1 MTAATTAKSD
11 LNSLASL
18 ETSLAGEEYALATP
32 LVVSSSSSSSQH
44 HVDES
49 LYVDKPVRTLDAK
62 YLSLANLRQ
71 ELKWTDTFFDDED
84 DGDVIAVFD
93 FDYDKMESFYTSIG
107 WATLAST
114 CLYTPIFVASVVL
127 GVPCYLNQNVQWST
141 RSKHVAITQ
150 DGIRFVQERR
160 PTCWGLPCS
169 DKGKSSKTVPFD
181 KITDCDIE
189 EPAGNS
195 CLCVLNILSTVNV
208 DTASSG
214 TEGKKELKLAGLKD
228 PHSFKK
234 LVWAMKRSQQQQQ
247 QQQQQHHGFGVGSSA
262 HAAAD
267 AASAAANSMVM
278 ADYGGSGSGS
288 GSGASE
294 EVSSLLR
301 EIRDELR
308 VNNQLLQTPLPQQA
322 EQSSLLL

>member
-1 MTAATTAKSD
+1 MKVKSD
-11 LNSLASL
+11 SNST
-18 ETSLAGEEYALATP
+18 TSLAGEEYVLATP
-32 LVVSSSSSSSQH
+32 LVANT
-44 HVDES
+44 DEY
-49 LYVDKPVRTLDAK
+49 LYVDKPKALDAK
-62 YLSLANLRQ
+62 YASLANLRQ
-71 ELKWTDTFFDDED
+71 ELNWNDSYFEDED

-93 FDYDKMESFYTSIG
+93 FDYDNMEKFYTYMG

-114 CLYTPIFVASVVL
+114 CLYTPFFMASL
-127 GVPCYLNQNVQWST
+127 IGLVPCYLRQNVRWST

-160 PTCWGLPCS
+160 PCCWGLPCS

-195 CLCVLNILSTVNV
+195 CLCVPNILCTVNV

-214 TEGKKELKLAGLKD
+214 TEGRKELKLTGLKD

-234 LVWAMKRSQQQQQ
+234 LVWAMKRSQQ
-247 QQQQQHHGFGVGSSA
+247 GSVPASTNMV
-262 HAAAD
+262 AD
-267 AASAAANSMVM
+267 RGDAS
-278 ADYGGSGSGS
+278 
-288 GSGASE
+288 SE
-294 EVSSLLR
+294 EVSSLLI

-308 VNNQLLQTPLPQQA
+308 VNNQLLLRKPIQA
-322 EQSSLLL
+322 EQSLL

>member
-1 MTAATTAKSD
+1 V
-11 LNSLASL
+11 
-18 ETSLAGEEYALATP
+18 LATP
-32 LVVSSSSSSSQH
+32 LVANT
-44 HVDES
+44 DES
-49 LYVDKPVRTLDAK
+49 LYVDKPKALDTK
-62 YLSLANLRQ
+62 YASLANLRQ
-71 ELKWTDTFFDDED
+71 ELNWNDSYFEDED

-93 FDYDKMESFYTSIG
+93 FDYDNMEKFYTSLG

-114 CLYTPIFVASVVL
+114 CLYTPFFMASL
-127 GVPCYLNQNVQWST
+127 IGLVPCYLRQNVRWST

-160 PTCWGLPCS
+160 PCCWGLPCS

-195 CLCVLNILSTVNV
+195 CLCVPNILCTVNV

-214 TEGKKELKLAGLKD
+214 TEGRKELKLTGLKD

-234 LVWAMKRSQQQQQ
+234 LVWAMKRSQQ
-247 QQQQQHHGFGVGSSA
+247 GSAPASTNMV
-262 HAAAD
+262 AD
-267 AASAAANSMVM
+267 RGAGGNAS
-278 ADYGGSGSGS
+278 
-288 GSGASE
+288 SE

-308 VNNQLLQTPLPQQA
+308 VNNQLLLRKPIQA
-322 EQSSLLL
+322 EQSLL